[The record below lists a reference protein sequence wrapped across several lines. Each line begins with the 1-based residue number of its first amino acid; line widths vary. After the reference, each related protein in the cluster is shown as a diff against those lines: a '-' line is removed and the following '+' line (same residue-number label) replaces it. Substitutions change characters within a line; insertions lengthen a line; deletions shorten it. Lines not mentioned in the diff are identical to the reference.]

1 MINNYMRDLFEQL
14 IKINEAPVRPGERK
28 DISFK
33 LTKLDKVQSKLD
45 AYKRS
50 LSNMTGSA
58 LPPELQEE
66 MDALQEKLGNEIKKV
81 QSAYDQMYEK
91 SLAASGR
98 PIKMENVFKALAKNC
113 KEIIKVYKELNRNNF
128 SKQKFMYRGIGSSS
142 DALYGKPFDARQ
154 PKDSNRELHE
164 LVNDTIK
171 GLGFK
176 ADRGNAMFVTGDRS
190 QASGY
195 GTSLYILFPVDGFTY
210 TWSRKEK
217 DVVLDNSKK
226 MLMIDSDVAR
236 KIRKIVREANEK
248 DSTIPISYPD
258 DLFTSG
264 YEYDS
269 DVAKVS
275 SLIERGFLP
284 DEVKTLLDDLLTDK
298 SIQNY
303 FNFTDTDLFQAIL
316 SNNEIY
322 IRGDYY
328 AINTDYL
335 DQLSDFLKDVDVDS
349 VELPESFGEVP
360 DVIETGDIVKV
371 ISGSDEGKIGVVTYS
386 YSASYEVKFQQDEET
401 TVTKDQI
408 ELYKLP
414 DGSIPTFKE
423 NQVVIVTNPDSYLYG
438 SKVKLSTVYSSGKTE
453 TVDENGNFHT
463 LWVSE
468 LSDYTPELEKQLENV
483 PKPHK
488 FTRGEFAR
496 VIDSNAEYYNDVGE
510 VTYFYSGGKI
520 ELTFPG
526 GIERTYTRRQIELA
540 SKPDE
545 KETVSAESGIK
556 VGDSIKII
564 EPTSSYYNQ
573 IGEVIEVGQ
582 TPDGKPFVRFKND
595 SSPSGIKTF
604 AEWVEKVSKV
614 PSFNIG
620 DKVNVNWEP
629 SAYSGQN
636 GTIESGPDSDGD
648 YKVLINGGGLTYVPV
663 QGMRKLKDTETF
675 DIGDKVKITTPNN
688 AYYGKI
694 GEIEEGPDD
703 EGEYVVFFDKDGHS
717 VWYDSTQFEKV
728 EEPKATASFSEGDTV
743 KITGPSAYNNNSYV
757 GYGGTITSVSDDGKF
772 VGVQLDPD
780 TVLTYN
786 IDNLEKSEDVSLK
799 IGDRVNIIDSSSALY
814 NTKGTIQKG
823 PDSDGDFTL
832 VLDTGA
838 VIYANPNQ
846 LQKITDAAP
855 EQETKDTI
863 KVGDT
868 VKNIKDGHKYY
879 GQTGEVQTLY
889 SSGNV
894 GLVYSDGMQAID
906 PAAWLEKVQAP
917 AQPEAPKFEV
927 NDRVEVVSQFP
938 SLIGMKG
945 KVTHPS
951 SPNYD
956 VVGVQLDG
964 NTAAS
969 SFPTSALKKINEP
982 RPEEEIH
989 IGDIIEV
996 TNPDLESHGVEGKV
1010 TNIDGNMLV
1019 VDDPFS
1025 DEAVFVKKSDVSK
1038 TG

>member
-1 MINNYMRDLFEQL
+1 MRDLFEQL
-14 IKINEAPVRPGERK
+14 IKINEAPVKPGERK

-128 SKQKFMYRGIGSSS
+128 NRQHFMYRGIGSSS
-142 DALYGKPFDARQ
+142 DALYGKPFDARK

-195 GTSLYILFPVDGFTY
+195 GNALYVLFPVDGFTY
-210 TWSRKEK
+210 TWSRQEK
-217 DVVLDNSKK
+217 DVILDNSKK
-226 MLMIDSDVAR
+226 LLMLDRDVVT
-236 KIRKIVREANEK
+236 KIRRMVREAKQDNPNL
-248 DSTIPISYPD
+248 SISYPD

-269 DVAKVS
+269 DVAKLS
-275 SLIERGFLP
+275 ALADGKSLPKEL
-284 DEVKTLLDDLLTDK
+284 KKLLEQLLTDK
-298 SIQNY
+298 SIQEY
-303 FNFTDTDLFQAIL
+303 FKFTDTDLFQAIL
-316 SNNEIY
+316 SRNEIY
-322 IRGDYY
+322 VRGDYY
-328 AINTDYL
+328 AINTDYI
-335 DQLSDFLKDVDVDS
+335 DQLISFLKDVDVDS

-360 DVIETGDIVKV
+360 NIIETGDVVKV
-371 ISGSDEGKIGVVTYS
+371 ISGPNKDKIGTVTYT
-386 YSASYEVKFQQDEET
+386 YSASYEVTFQQSEEATFSKDE
-401 TVTKDQI
+401 I

-414 DGSIPTFKE
+414 DGSIPTFSE
-423 NQVVIVTNPDSYLYG
+423 NQKAIVTNPDSDSYG
-438 SKVKLSTVYSSGKTE
+438 LTVKLVGVYSSGKTE
-453 TVDENGNFHT
+453 AVDEDGYYHT

-488 FTRGEFAR
+488 FTNGEFAR
-496 VIDSNAEYYNDVGE
+496 VIDSNAEYYNDVGK
-510 VTYFYSGGKI
+510 VTYLYSGGKI

-526 GIERTYTRRQIELA
+526 GIERSYTRRQLELA

-545 KETVSAESGIK
+545 KETASTESGIK
-556 VGDSIKII
+556 VGDTVQVSND
-564 EPTSSYYNQ
+564 ESTYYGQ
-573 IGEVIEVGQ
+573 TGEVIEIGQ
-582 TPDGKPFVRFKND
+582 NSEGKSTVKVKTTSNPT
-595 SSPSGIKTF
+595 GLKTF
-604 AEWVEKVSKV
+604 TDWVEKVSESPTFKV
-614 PSFNIG
+614 G

-743 KITGPSAYNNNSYV
+743 KIIGPSAYNNNSYV

-855 EQETKDTI
+855 EPETKDTI

-906 PAAWLEKVQAP
+906 PKTYLEKVQAP
-917 AQPEAPKFEV
+917 AQAEAPKFEV

-938 SLIGMKG
+938 GLIGMKG
-945 KVTHPS
+945 KITQV
-951 SPNYD
+951 SPNYEF
-956 VVGVQLDG
+956 VSVWLDG

-969 SFPTSALKKINEP
+969 SFPASALKKIDEP
-982 RPEEEIH
+982 QQTEEIH

-996 TNPDLESHGVEGKV
+996 INPDLESHGVEGKV